1 MNGPNAAGTR
11 YLNVNPEGTV
21 VAVLISAGGGRW
33 STTPGSHWNDWR
45 EELAFDP
52 GLVAHI
58 LALQTA
64 RQASRA
70 AARWMPQNSP
80 QNAEIR
86 DAFWAARQA
95 TDDYVENRWPLKD
108 APSGTLVL
116 CPVEHLEVYWVAP
129 GRSFTICDG
138 EGSSESLLYLD
149 EIRVLVP

>member
-64 RQASRA
+64 NA
-70 AARWMPQNSP
+70 AVHHSVMHLPRNSP
-80 QNAEIR
+80 QSAAIR
-86 DAFWAARQA
+86 DAHEGARQA
-95 TDDYVENRWPLKD
+95 TKDYVENRWNLKD

-116 CPVEHLEVYWVAP
+116 CPVEHLEVYWVTP